1 MLANLTI
8 GEIIMSV
15 PEADCR
21 VLYDSCHI
29 CLIWTLPETGLTS
42 ACHRMES
49 SPTFIV
55 MSQPYMAFAAK

>member
-8 GEIIMSV
+8 GIMSV
-15 PEADCR
+15 LEADGR

-42 ACHRMES
+42 ACYRMES
-49 SPTFIV
+49 SRSFIV
-55 MSQPYMAFAAK
+55 LPHSYMAFAAQ